1 MTHAKLFSV
10 LVIAA
15 LLIYAIV
22 GFYFLPLAG
31 FEGDLTRIGK
41 LPEAEFGWTK
51 PQPAIPAEL
60 LRQAE
65 WQEADVLVI
74 GDSFSLP
81 HLWQTVLTQHGLRV
95 RTELWEN
102 IRSICE
108 DFTPWV
114 RSQGFKGR
122 YIVLES
128 VERHAESVID
138 QSIQCQT
145 MSYRSVHYP
154 PASPPIALTD
164 RQHPDYS
171 GKLSVGL
178 QTRFNLWKYAQLS
191 RNSNFKH
198 WELADNVKMERLVD
212 GCDLFSHRRCQDI
225 LFLRE
230 DRAQDLSPNM
240 LPKMAAIDSRLSEF
254 STLWAIVPDK
264 STAYLTPSKQFWN
277 KVAVSFHAPNLL
289 AIFRL
294 AIQNKTVD
302 LYPGNNTH
310 LSTAGYLLMG
320 EAIRQEML
328 SPRF

>member
-65 WQEADVLVI
+65 WQEADVLVV

-81 HLWQTVLTQHGLRV
+81 HLWQTVLTQHGQRV

-114 RSQGFKGR
+114 RSQGFKGH

-138 QSIQCQT
+138 RSTQCRS
-145 MSYRSVHYP
+145 MSYHAVHYP
-154 PASPPIALTD
+154 SALPPAAQLD

-191 RNSNFKH
+191 RAPNFKQ
-198 WELADNVKMERLVD
+198 WELADNVRMERLAD
-212 GCDLFSHRRCQDI
+212 GCDLFSHRRCQDV

-230 DRAQDLSPNM
+230 DRVQDMNPNM
-240 LPKMAAIDSRLSEF
+240 LSQMATIDSRLSEF
-254 STLWAIVPDK
+254 SILWVIVPDK
-264 STAYLTPSKQFWN
+264 STTYLAPHKQLWN
-277 KVAVSFHAPNLL
+277 QMTGRFHAPNLL